1 VAILHRADVRPT
13 KLELLSGWLPD
24 RPWSGGA
31 GTDLSQL
38 GSFRFDDPAGE
49 VGVETLIVRA
59 GAGAVL
65 QVPLTYRAG
74 PADGQE
80 DHLIGTLQHS
90 VLGRRWVYDGCGDPV
105 YVSALAAALDG
116 GSQAAEFVD
125 VDGRLE
131 PREPTAHV
139 VASGPSVGQGLGSAP
154 SGNGGH
160 QVTDGERSTV
170 VRTGPFELLVVRA
183 LDVRG
188 GAAPDLGP
196 AGRRVLTGT
205 WGGQREPVVLAELTA
220 R

>member
-1 VAILHRADVRPT
+1 VAILYRADVRPT

-31 GTDLSQL
+31 GADLSQL

-49 VGVETLIVRA
+49 VGIETLIVRA

-80 DHLIGTLQHS
+80 DHLIGTLEHS
-90 VLGRRWVYDGCGDPV
+90 VLGRRWVYDACGDPV

-139 VASGPSVGQGLGSAP
+139 VASGPPTDALVGTGTGL
-154 SGNGGH
+154 
-160 QVTDGERSTV
+160 VTDGERSTV
-170 VRTGPFELLVVRA
+170 VRAGRLELLVVRA
-183 LDVRG
+183 LDLRG
-188 GAAPDLGP
+188 GAAPGSGP
-196 AGRRVLTGT
+196 TGRRTLTGT
-205 WGGQREPVVLAELTA
+205 WGGQSEPVVLAEVAA